1 MVSYKNIEQIG
12 SGGNGV
18 VWKVENDKKVVFAKK
33 IIKHFNENI
42 AYKRFRDEI
51 EVIKNNP
58 HPGIIEIVDSY
69 IPESGSNHEIPYYI
83 MPLGIPLKDQLEILN
98 IAQTLDLIVKII
110 DTIEF
115 LHDKNITHRDIKI
128 ENILIVENYPK
139 LSDFGLANFPRQ
151 ERVSELNE
159 KIGAAYTI
167 APEMKRVSS
176 SAEYKKAD
184 VYSLA
189 KTIWVILTKN
199 FMSFDGQYSSN
210 SSVGL
215 ENYLDLKINKGP
227 NLGRTD
233 FFSIVILEQL
243 LHEATDN
250 DPDKRPAIIEF
261 KERFSFWIK
270 SNSDYKLRNGI
281 EWKDAIEKIFP
292 ISVPDYCV
300 WDKIYEI
307 KNVLD
312 ILFTSYDMLNHTFFP
327 SFGGLDLISVDLVI
341 IESKRYLMI
350 NNYYLFE
357 PKVLYFE
364 SMNNFDWSYF
374 RLEVETNKHFFDL
387 KSTCNEEFVYLDDG
401 FNVFKDEIE
410 DGKAYTFIH
419 KGSFLIVQKISKI
432 NGLSGEL
439 DHYGGIHNKMN
450 NSEYKMLLKKLK
462 TSSDTDLDKVKL
474 KKTNDD

>member
-1 MVSYKNIEQIG
+1 MVSYKDIEQIG

-18 VWKVENDKKVVFAKK
+18 VWKVENDRNEIFAKK
-33 IIKHFNENI
+33 TIKHFNKKI

-69 IPESGSNHEIPYYI
+69 IPESGSSNKNPYYI
-83 MPLGIPLKDQLEILN
+83 MPLGVPLKDELEILN

-115 LHDKNITHRDIKI
+115 LHDNKITHRDIKI

-139 LSDFGLANFPRQ
+139 LSDFGLANFPKQ
-151 ERVSELNE
+151 ERVSKLNE
-159 KIGAAYTI
+159 KIGPAYTI

-199 FMSFDGQYSSN
+199 LMSFDGQYSSN
-210 SSVGL
+210 SSIGL
-215 ENYLDLKINKGP
+215 GNYLELKINKGP
-227 NLGRTD
+227 NIDRID
-233 FFSIVILEQL
+233 FFSVVILEQL
-243 LHEATDN
+243 LHDATHN
-250 DPDKRPAIIEF
+250 DPDKRPTIKEF
-261 KERFSFWIK
+261 KEKFSFWIK

-281 EWKDAIEKIFP
+281 EWQDAIKKIFP

-307 KNVLD
+307 KSVLD

-327 SFGGLDLISVDLVI
+327 TSGGLDLISVDLVV
-341 IESKRYLMI
+341 IESKRYLMV
-350 NNYYLFE
+350 NNHYLFV

-364 SMNNFDWSYF
+364 SMNHFDWSYF
-374 RLEVETNKHFFDL
+374 RLEVETNRPFFDL
-387 KSTCNEEFVYLDDG
+387 NNTRNEEYLFLDENL
-401 FNVFKDEIE
+401 NVFKDEIE
-410 DGKAYTFIH
+410 DGEAYTFIH
-419 KGSFLIVQKISKI
+419 SGSLLIVQKISKI
-432 NGLSGEL
+432 NKLSGEL
-439 DHYGGIHNKMN
+439 DHYGGIHNKMD
-450 NSEYKMLLKKLK
+450 NSEYKMLIK
-462 TSSDTDLDKVKL
+462 KVKAYSNTYL
-474 KKTNDD
+474 NKNEN